1 MEIIDFSILFHSGG
15 YSVPVLWE
23 LRSSWKPSWYFT
35 NDIKDIQWENK
46 LFRSVPMDYKSPR
59 SRDGVPLGGT
69 LEIDIDQQQDV
80 GGLGYELLKWF
91 DEADDAAEIEVIA
104 IINNGEIKKIG
115 QLTQRHG
122 TVNWDGEKIVWNMG
136 EEDRLQMQ
144 VNPINFDAD
153 ALSG

>member
-1 MEIIDFSILFHSGG
+1 MEIIDFSILFRSGG
-15 YSVPVLWE
+15 YSLPVLVE
-23 LRSSWKPSWYFT
+23 LRSPGKPSWYFT
-35 NDIKDIQWENK
+35 NDIKDIQWGNK
-46 LFRSVPMDYKSPR
+46 LFLSVPMNYKHPR

-69 LEIDIDQQQDV
+69 LEIDIDQQQNV
-80 GGLGYELLKWF
+80 NGLGYELLKWF
-91 DEADDAAEIEVIA
+91 DEADDKAEIEVIA
-104 IINNGEIKKIG
+104 AINNGEIKKIG

-122 TVNWDGEKIVWNMG
+122 TVNWDGEKITWNMG